1 MSPNTAFFTRALP
14 TRFATYLR
22 GFHPAGLSLAL
33 LFFTWSLTPSLLPRM
48 WYFQAL
54 ATGISLATG
63 YGIGILG
70 LKLWR
75 WAGVDWQPSAQ
86 LKRIGW
92 WVLAA
97 IALVVIPFFGVLGA
111 QWQHGIRELIGVEQD
126 SRSFYVLVLILALLI
141 AVLLIQA
148 GRGIGGFSDRLSRWG
163 RRVLPAPVARI
174 GGIILVFIL
183 AWALIEGALL
193 RGVLAA
199 AEWSAAP
206 LDQTTRE
213 GIERPLE
220 PERSGS
226 PDSAEEWKT
235 LGRDGRAFVA
245 SGPRAAEITEVTGRE
260 AREPIRVYAGV
271 ASAASVPEIAER
283 AVAELHRT
291 EAFERS
297 TLLVVT
303 TTGRGW
309 VNTAGAESL
318 EYLTGGDSAIIGMQ
332 YSYLQSPMAF
342 LADRNTPLEA
352 GRVLLEKVYAEWSEM
367 PEDDRPKL
375 LVMGESLG
383 SYGAQG
389 AVGSESAMIA
399 SLDGGLLIGT
409 PNFAQPWAQITED
422 RDPGS
427 LERLPIIDQ
436 GRHIRFAGRG
446 EDLSLPTGGWETPR
460 FVFWQH
466 AGDPITWWSFELLLN
481 KPDWLAE
488 ERGPDVHPDM
498 RWLPFVTFWQV
509 TADMALSVGV
519 PAGFGHHYG
528 EEAVDLWV
536 GILEPEG
543 WEEQDTERIREVLR
557 EPDSSLA
564 PLGEFY

>member
-1 MSPNTAFFTRALP
+1 MSQHTALSARLMG
-14 TRFATYLR
+14 YLR
-22 GFHPAGLSLAL
+22 GFHPAGLSIAL

-63 YGIGILG
+63 YGLGILG

-75 WAGVDWQPSAQ
+75 WAGVDWHPTDRVR
-86 LKRIGW
+86 RIGW
-92 WVLAA
+92 WALAA
-97 IALVVIPFFGVLGA
+97 ITAVMVPLFSVLGA
-111 QWQHGIRELIGVEQD
+111 QWQHEIRALLGVEQD
-126 SRSFYVLVLILALLI
+126 SRGFYVLVLILALLVA
-141 AVLLIQA
+141 AVLIQA
-148 GRGIGGFSDRLSRWG
+148 GRSVGRLSAWLTTLG
-163 RRVLPAPVARI
+163 RHFLPAPAARL
-174 GGIILVFIL
+174 GGILLVFVL
-183 AWALIEGALL
+183 AWALIEGVLI
-193 RGVLAA
+193 RGVLAT
-199 AEWSAAP
+199 AEWAAAP
-206 LDQTTRE
+206 QDQTTRE

-226 PDSAEEWKT
+226 PDSAEGWET
-235 LGRDGRAFVA
+235 LGRDGRGFV
-245 SGPRAAEITEVTGRE
+245 SQGPRASEIAEVTGRE

-271 ASAASVPEIAER
+271 ASADTVPEIAGR

-291 EAFERS
+291 DAFERS

-318 EYLTGGDSAIIGMQ
+318 EYLTGGDSAIVSMQ

-342 LADRNTPLEA
+342 LADRTTPLEA
-352 GRVLLEKVYAEWSEM
+352 GRVLLEEVYAQWSQL
-367 PEDDRPKL
+367 PADDRPKL

-389 AVGSESAMIA
+389 AVGSEQGMIA

-409 PNFAQPWAQITED
+409 PNFAEPWGQITED

-427 LERLPIIDQ
+427 PERLPIIDE

-446 EDLSLPTGGWETPR
+446 ADLAVPTGEWETPR

-466 AGDPITWWSFELLLN
+466 AGDPVTWWSFELLLN
-481 KPDWLAE
+481 RPDWLAE

-509 TADMALSVGV
+509 TADMAFSVGV
-519 PAGFGHHYG
+519 PAGFGHNYG

-536 GILEPEG
+536 GILEPED
-543 WEEQDTERIREVLR
+543 WEEPDTERVRAVIRD
-557 EPDSSLA
+557 PDTSLQ
-564 PLGEFY
+564 PLGEYY